1 VVPVID
7 VGRSARPRSPA
18 PLGRKLLCLALLVFL
33 VLPSAARA
41 QRVAYIPLD
50 DPAMATID
58 ALVARGA
65 LRTLSSID
73 RPYYAAA
80 VRDAAADALD
90 FADRFHAKLV
100 APRAWYEQ
108 AIASGQRYAGP
119 DVRIHRCESTINA
132 RPGVTDVRC
141 VGGGD
146 GMRAGDASI
155 ELDPFVTAQTTG
167 SRELL
172 LGSEDKSAEPG
183 GDVRF
188 GLDAENVGGI
198 ARLRIDRALKRDP
211 EFAGKKDR
219 SVAARMEE
227 AYVGGRWRYVAL
239 ATGRVAR
246 NWGPA
251 PLGGLQVGHYA
262 DSYDHLYLRFGTD
275 ALNLSSIVA
284 RLDDMTLGT
293 DSVAQR
299 YFTAHRL
306 AMRWRALDVAASEA
320 IVYGGKARGFE
331 PSLANPLSVL
341 DLAQYTDHQSMNV
354 NYGLDVALRTAGRGY
369 YAAQFLLDDFQIDK
383 CNPNCKEPS
392 STGLSVV
399 AEAVPTGTAA
409 RAFGSYTRVT
419 NLTYRAPNAWER
431 YSYLGL
437 GLGRGQS
444 DYDELRA
451 GVELAPPAGGPLR
464 LYVATRRQ
472 GQGDYR
478 LPFPAPVDYAT
489 TPAIFAGVV
498 EHVHRAAIRWTT
510 SGRVSLDADVGYDWM
525 RDADHVAGRDRDGFV
540 GRVRLSLTPAL
551 RLAGSFAQ
559 SP

>member
-1 VVPVID
+1 M
-7 VGRSARPRSPA
+7 
-18 PLGRKLLCLALLVFL
+18 LCVAALLVVL
-33 VLPSAARA
+33 LPSAASA
-41 QRVAYIPLD
+41 QRIAYIPLD
-50 DPAMATID
+50 DPATATID
-58 ALVARGA
+58 ALIARGA

-80 VRDAAADALD
+80 VRDAAIDALA
-90 FADRFHAKLV
+90 FADRYHAPLP
-100 APRAWYEQ
+100 APRRWYER
-108 AIASGQRYAGP
+108 AISSGERYAGR
-119 DVRIHRCESTINA
+119 DVRIHHCESTLSP
-132 RPGVTDVRC
+132 RGGMDVRC
-141 VGGGD
+141 EGGGT

-155 ELDPFVTAQTTG
+155 EVDPFITAQTTG
-167 SRELL
+167 GRELL
-172 LGSEDKSAEPG
+172 LGAKDNAAEPG

-188 GLDAENVGGI
+188 GIDAENVGGVT
-198 ARLRIDRALKRDP
+198 RLRIDRALKRDP

-219 SVAARMEE
+219 SIAARMEE
-227 AYVGGRWRYVAL
+227 AYVGARWRYVSL

-251 PLGGLQVGHYA
+251 PLDGLQVGHYA

-306 AMRWRALDVAASEA
+306 SLRWRTLDVAASEA

-354 NYGLDVALRTAGRGY
+354 NYALDLALRTVGRGY
-369 YAAQFLLDDFQIDK
+369 YAFQFLLDDFQIDK

-392 STGLSVV
+392 SRGLTLV
-399 AEAVPTGTAA
+399 AEAVPTGTIA

-444 DYDELRA
+444 DYDELR
-451 GVELAPPAGGPLR
+451 GGIELVPPLGGPLR
-464 LYVATRRQ
+464 LYAASRRQ
-472 GQGDYR
+472 GAGDYR

-489 TPAIFAGVV
+489 TAPIFAGVV
-498 EHVHRAAIRWTT
+498 EHVHRAGAQWTT
-510 SGRVSLDADVGYDWM
+510 SGRVSLDADVGYDWTSN
-525 RDADHVAGRDRDGFV
+525 ADHVTGRDRNGFV
-540 GRVRLSLTPAL
+540 GRVRVALTPAL
-551 RLAGSFAQ
+551 RFDGSFAQ
-559 SP
+559 